1 MKNNGKIAIVTGAFG
16 FAGANLTE
24 HLLDYGYKVYAI
36 GRKNSSHNDRFAESE
51 SLRKVLID
59 MEDYDKICGYID
71 EDDIRSAEAIA
82 LFHLSWG
89 GQRDDFDAQRRNID
103 GSLRLLDSARDI
115 KEKCLKSKNMDVS
128 IRVVGIGSQ
137 AEYGVKSGLITE
149 DLSLEPFSAY
159 GSCKAAAYYLMES
172 KARILGID
180 FIWGRIFSL
189 IGKYEPEGRMLPD
202 VVRKLAAGEKVS
214 LSSCEQFWDYLDAG
228 DAADAIIALFE
239 KGVTGE
245 VYNIANG
252 DYDRLKNFVVRAAK
266 CVGAD
271 ESLISYGNRANPFV
285 SLEVSGEKI
294 KKDTGWEPKVSF
306 EESIKYYQ

>member
-36 GRKNSSHNDRFAESE
+36 GRKGSAHNERFEESE

-89 GQRDDFDAQRRNID
+89 GQRDDFDTQRRNID

-128 IRVVGIGSQ
+128 IRAVGIGSQ

-294 KKDTGWEPKVSF
+294 KKDTGWEPKVNF

>member
-36 GRKNSSHNDRFAESE
+36 GRKGSSHNERLSESE
-51 SLRKVLID
+51 SLKKVLID
-59 MEDYDKICGYID
+59 MEDYDKVAGYID
-71 EDDIRSAEAIA
+71 EEDIRTAGAIA

-89 GQRDDFDAQRRNID
+89 GARDDFDTQRRNID
-103 GSLRLLDSARDI
+103 ASLRLLDSASDI

-128 IRVVGIGSQ
+128 IRVIGIGSQ

-149 DLSLEPFSAY
+149 DLPLEPFTAY

-189 IGKYEPEGRMLPD
+189 IGKYEPSGRMLPD
-202 VVRKLAAGEKVS
+202 VARKLAAGEKVS
-214 LSSCEQFWDYLDAG
+214 LSSCEQCWDYLDAG

-252 DYDRLKNFVVRAAK
+252 DYDRLMNFVKRAAK
-266 CVGAD
+266 SVGAD
-271 ESLISYGNRANPFV
+271 DSLISYGNRAEPFV
-285 SLEVSGEKI
+285 SLEVTGEKLNI
-294 KKDTGWEPKVSF
+294 IDRQNTL
-306 EESIKYYQ
+306 

>member
-36 GRKNSSHNDRFAESE
+36 GRKGSAHNERFEESE

-89 GQRDDFDAQRRNID
+89 GQRDDFDTQRRNID
-103 GSLRLLDSARDI
+103 GSLRLLDSAHDI

-128 IRVVGIGSQ
+128 IRAVGIGSQ

-239 KGVTGE
+239 KGVAGE

>member
-1 MKNNGKIAIVTGAFG
+1 MKKNGKIAIVTGAFG

-36 GRKNSSHNDRFAESE
+36 GRKGSAHNERFEESE

-89 GQRDDFDAQRRNID
+89 GQRDDFDAQRQNID
-103 GSLRLLDSARDI
+103 GSLHLLDSARDI

-128 IRVVGIGSQ
+128 VRVVGIGSQ
-137 AEYGVKSGLITE
+137 AEYGVKDELITE

-239 KGVTGE
+239 KGVAGE

-266 CVGAD
+266 CVGVD

>member
-36 GRKNSSHNDRFAESE
+36 GRKGSAHNDRFAESE
-51 SLRKVLID
+51 SLRKVLVD
-59 MEDYDKICGYID
+59 MEDYDKICEHID
-71 EDDIRSAEAIA
+71 DSDLCGAKAIA

-89 GQRDDFDAQRRNID
+89 GQRDDFDTQRRNID
-103 GSLRLLDSARDI
+103 GSLLLLDSARSI

-266 CVGAD
+266 CVGVD

-285 SLEVSGEKI
+285 SLEVLGEKI

>member
-36 GRKNSSHNDRFAESE
+36 GRKGSAHNDRFSESE
-51 SLRKVLID
+51 SLRKVLVD
-59 MEDYDKICGYID
+59 MEDYDKICEHID
-71 EDDIRSAEAIA
+71 DSDLCGAKVIA

-89 GQRDDFDAQRRNID
+89 GQRDDFDTQRRNID
-103 GSLRLLDSARDI
+103 GSLLLLDSARSI

>member
-36 GRKNSSHNDRFAESE
+36 GRKGSAHNERFEESE

-89 GQRDDFDAQRRNID
+89 GQRDDFDTQRRNID
-103 GSLRLLDSARDI
+103 GSLLLLDSARSI

-128 IRVVGIGSQ
+128 VRAVGIGSQ
-137 AEYGVKSGLITE
+137 AEYGVKDELITE

-266 CVGAD
+266 CVGVD

>member
-36 GRKNSSHNDRFAESE
+36 GRKGSAHNERFEESE

-82 LFHLSWG
+82 FFHLSWG
-89 GQRDDFDAQRRNID
+89 GQRDDFDTQRRNID
-103 GSLRLLDSARDI
+103 GSLLLLDSARSI

-128 IRVVGIGSQ
+128 VRAVGIGSQ
-137 AEYGVKSGLITE
+137 AEYGVKDELITE

>member
-36 GRKNSSHNDRFAESE
+36 GRKGSAHNERFEESE

-89 GQRDDFDAQRRNID
+89 GQRDDFDTQRRNID
-103 GSLRLLDSARDI
+103 GSLRLLDSAHDI

-128 IRVVGIGSQ
+128 IRAVGIGSQ

-239 KGVTGE
+239 KGVTYYGE
-245 VYNIANG
+245 HENCN
-252 DYDRLKNFVVRAAK
+252 
-266 CVGAD
+266 
-271 ESLISYGNRANPFV
+271 
-285 SLEVSGEKI
+285 
-294 KKDTGWEPKVSF
+294 
-306 EESIKYYQ
+306 Q

>member
-36 GRKNSSHNDRFAESE
+36 GRKGSAHNERFEESE

-89 GQRDDFDAQRRNID
+89 GKRDDFDAQRRNID

-115 KEKCLKSKNMDVS
+115 KEKCLRSKNMDVS

-252 DYDRLKNFVVRAAK
+252 DYDRLMNFVKRAAK

>member
-36 GRKNSSHNDRFAESE
+36 GRKGSAHNDRFAESE
-51 SLRKVLID
+51 SLRKVLVD
-59 MEDYDKICGYID
+59 MEDYDKICEHID
-71 EDDIRSAEAIA
+71 DSDLCGAKAIA

-89 GQRDDFDAQRRNID
+89 GQRDDFDTQRRNID
-103 GSLRLLDSARDI
+103 GSLLLLDSARSI

-285 SLEVSGEKI
+285 SLEVLGEKI

>member
-36 GRKNSSHNDRFAESE
+36 GRKGSSHNERFEESE
-51 SLRKVLID
+51 SLKKVLID

-71 EDDIRSAEAIA
+71 EDDISGADAIA

-89 GQRDDFDAQRRNID
+89 GQRDDFDTQRQNID
-103 GSLRLLDSARDI
+103 GSLRLLDFARDI

-137 AEYGVKSGLITE
+137 AEYGVKSEPITE

>member
-36 GRKNSSHNDRFAESE
+36 GRKGSAHNERFEESE

-89 GQRDDFDAQRRNID
+89 GQRDDFDAQRQNID
-103 GSLRLLDSARDI
+103 GSLHLLDSARDI

-189 IGKYEPEGRMLPD
+189 IGNYEPEGRMLPD